1 MGARR
6 LMGTAML
13 TVGLGGGSCTGKT
26 SIARQLLD
34 LLPRCV
40 VLHQDSYYR
49 KEDDPGHVLHPGTNC
64 IDWEV
69 LQAFHMDRMVSD
81 ARAALAALQKKSAD
95 MKPPSDASPSITSL
109 PTSDASPSITSLPPS
124 DASPSITSL
133 PPSVASLPPYL
144 VTALDRVSHLPLL
157 LIEGICVLNEP
168 RLAEICDLKFF
179 FEIDETTCRAR
190 RQEKGEW
197 GEDSDCWSETP
208 EYFRHIAWPGYVS
221 NREGIRNVPGVIYLD
236 STTSTVDQHLFEV
249 LKRVVSHL
257 QDQL

>member
-1 MGARR
+1 
-6 LMGTAML
+6 ML

-34 LLPRCV
+34 LLPSCV

-81 ARAALAALQKKSAD
+81 ARAALAAHQKRAD
-95 MKPPSDASPSITSL
+95 LKPPGAPGA
-109 PTSDASPSITSLPPS
+109 PGPSITSLPPPPA
-124 DASPSITSL
+124 AS
-133 PPSVASLPPYL
+133 SVASLPPNL
-144 VTALDRVSHLPLL
+144 VSSLARVSHLPLL

-168 RLAEICDLKFF
+168 RLAEVCNLKFF
-179 FEIDETTCRAR
+179 LEINETTCRSR
-190 RQEKGEW
+190 RQERGEW
-197 GEDSDCWSETP
+197 GEEDSDCWSETP
-208 EYFRHIAWPGYVS
+208 EYFRQVAWPGYVS
-221 NREGIRNVPGVIYLD
+221 NREGLRNVPGVIYLD
-236 STTSTVDQHLFEV
+236 STINTVDEQLVEV
-249 LKRVVSHL
+249 LKRVLSHL

>member
-1 MGARR
+1 MGRR
-6 LMGTAML
+6 LLSTAML
-13 TVGLGGGSCTGKT
+13 AVGLGGGSCTGKT

-34 LLPRCV
+34 LLPSCV

-81 ARAALAALQKKSAD
+81 ARAALAAHQKKNAD
-95 MKPPSDASPSITSL
+95 MKPPSN
-109 PTSDASPSITSLPPS
+109 ASPSITSLPP
-124 DASPSITSL
+124 P
-133 PPSVASLPPYL
+133 VASLPPYL

-168 RLAEICDLKFF
+168 RLAEICNLKFF
-179 FEIDETTCRAR
+179 FEIDETTCMAR
-190 RQEKGEW
+190 RQERGEW

-208 EYFRHIAWPGYVS
+208 EYFQQVAWPGYVS
-221 NREGIRNVPGVIYLD
+221 
-236 STTSTVDQHLFEV
+236 T
-249 LKRVVSHL
+249 
-257 QDQL
+257 

>member
-1 MGARR
+1 MGS
-6 LMGTAML
+6 TAML

-124 DASPSITSL
+124 
-133 PPSVASLPPYL
+133 VASLPPYL

-168 RLAEICDLKFF
+168 RLTEICSLKFF
-179 FEIDETTCRAR
+179 LEIDEATCMAR
-190 RQEKGEW
+190 RQE
-197 GEDSDCWSETP
+197 
-208 EYFRHIAWPGYVS
+208 R
-221 NREGIRNVPGVIYLD
+221 
-236 STTSTVDQHLFEV
+236 
-249 LKRVVSHL
+249 
-257 QDQL
+257 

>member
-168 RLAEICDLKFF
+168 RLTEICSLKFF
-179 FEIDETTCRAR
+179 LEMLVLVLITVFFHRVRLTKQRV
-190 RQEKGEW
+190 
-197 GEDSDCWSETP
+197 
-208 EYFRHIAWPGYVS
+208 WPGDR
-221 NREGIRNVPGVIYLD
+221 REENGERIQTAGRRLLSIFSKLPGPAMSQTEKSLEMCLV
-236 STTSTVDQHLFEV
+236 
-249 LKRVVSHL
+249 
-257 QDQL
+257 